1 MSSTHL
7 SARPSRSQSLETWLL
22 KPWRW
27 RPRGSRSSRESW
39 RRRMTTLYVSW
50 DVYNKLDLIRRLYF
64 EAIWLNVLQEEET
77 EVDSHTMVKS
87 GSEGA
92 GTMRATS
99 TMSDGAQTMI
109 EHGSTMLES
118 DLGTMVINS
127 DDDDEEE
134 EDHGSM
140 RSEHTHMFIQLLG
153 ERGLKC
159 NLIHTIKQ
167 FFSP

>member
-1 MSSTHL
+1 MS
-7 SARPSRSQSLETWLL
+7 
-22 KPWRW
+22 
-27 RPRGSRSSRESW
+27 
-39 RRRMTTLYVSW
+39 
-50 DVYNKLDLIRRLYF
+50 DV
-64 EAIWLNVLQEEET
+64 VQEEET

-127 DDDDEEE
+127 DDDEEEE
-134 EDHGSM
+134 EDQRSM
-140 RSEHTHMFIQLLG
+140 RSEHQKKIIIG
-153 ERGLKC
+153 RCSDGC
-159 NLIHTIKQ
+159 
-167 FFSP
+167 

>member
-1 MSSTHL
+1 MFSVDYLAPIYQLCQASHNPQRLDNWGHGDESQEAAGAAERAGGGGRQLCMYHMLRCNSSKCY
-7 SARPSRSQSLETWLL
+7 RQ
-22 KPWRW
+22 
-27 RPRGSRSSRESW
+27 
-39 RRRMTTLYVSW
+39 LYVKVSW
-50 DVYNKLDLIRRLYF
+50 CC
-64 EAIWLNVLQEEET
+64 VLQEEET

-127 DDDDEEE
+127 DDEEEE
-134 EDHGSM
+134 EDQGSM
-140 RSEHTHMFIQLLG
+140 RSEHT
-153 ERGLKC
+153 
-159 NLIHTIKQ
+159 
-167 FFSP
+167 

>member
-1 MSSTHL
+1 M
-7 SARPSRSQSLETWLL
+7 
-22 KPWRW
+22 
-27 RPRGSRSSRESW
+27 
-39 RRRMTTLYVSW
+39 
-50 DVYNKLDLIRRLYF
+50 
-64 EAIWLNVLQEEET
+64 
-77 EVDSHTMVKS
+77 DSHTMVKS

-134 EDHGSM
+134 EDQRSM
-140 RSEHTHMFIQLLG
+140 RSEYTYNSYNG
-153 ERGLKC
+153 NSVTGRKRDEEKRGTKMTVIVVG
-159 NLIHTIKQ
+159 N
-167 FFSP
+167 S

>member
-1 MSSTHL
+1 MS
-7 SARPSRSQSLETWLL
+7 
-22 KPWRW
+22 
-27 RPRGSRSSRESW
+27 
-39 RRRMTTLYVSW
+39 
-50 DVYNKLDLIRRLYF
+50 RLYSQMSF
-64 EAIWLNVLQEEET
+64 VVQEEET

-127 DDDDEEE
+127 DDEEEE
-134 EDHGSM
+134 EDQRSM
-140 RSEHTHMFIQLLG
+140 RSEQTYDVNSVMG
-153 ERGLKC
+153 RKGRKTE
-159 NLIHTIKQ
+159 
-167 FFSP
+167 

>member
-1 MSSTHL
+1 M
-7 SARPSRSQSLETWLL
+7 
-22 KPWRW
+22 
-27 RPRGSRSSRESW
+27 
-39 RRRMTTLYVSW
+39 
-50 DVYNKLDLIRRLYF
+50 
-64 EAIWLNVLQEEET
+64 
-77 EVDSHTMVKS
+77 DSHTMVKS

-127 DDDDEEE
+127 DDDDDEE

-140 RSEHTHMFIQLLG
+140 RSECAHTRNAYSVIGRKSM
-153 ERGLKC
+153 
-159 NLIHTIKQ
+159 LICTFMLYIL
-167 FFSP
+167 

>member
-1 MSSTHL
+1 MG
-7 SARPSRSQSLETWLL
+7 R
-22 KPWRW
+22 
-27 RPRGSRSSRESW
+27 
-39 RRRMTTLYVSW
+39 
-50 DVYNKLDLIRRLYF
+50 
-64 EAIWLNVLQEEET
+64 LNVEALCLNVFQEEET

-127 DDDDEEE
+127 DDDEEEE
-134 EDHGSM
+134 EDQGSM
-140 RSEHTHMFIQLLG
+140 RSEDTYTLLLSLS
-153 ERGLKC
+153 LKKPKVSTKLHC
-159 NLIHTIKQ
+159 LC
-167 FFSP
+167 FRS

>member
-1 MSSTHL
+1 ML
-7 SARPSRSQSLETWLL
+7 RLCDQM
-22 KPWRW
+22 
-27 RPRGSRSSRESW
+27 PR
-39 RRRMTTLYVSW
+39 V
-50 DVYNKLDLIRRLYF
+50 
-64 EAIWLNVLQEEET
+64 AQEEET

-127 DDDDEEE
+127 DDDEEEE

-140 RSEHTHMFIQLLG
+140 RSEHTHNNSVMG
-153 ERGLKC
+153 RKGY
-159 NLIHTIKQ
+159 KQ
-167 FFSP
+167 GTS